1 MDSTTLTP
9 AKEAQAP
16 PVDREARLRAIR
28 SSLPGQVLC
37 ERVAQARLSFGSLYT
52 LAEIR
57 ERVRTSLPRQLG
69 RVRDTQVETIE
80 NYAQRIPDDALLKY
94 DEALRSGLF
103 SRFLVAR
110 PTYGHQ
116 PDVDPWIIG
125 QVTGTELHA
134 VIARWED

>member
-1 MDSTTLTP
+1 MEATLIP
-9 AKEAQAP
+9 AKDAQVQ

-28 SSLPGQVLC
+28 ASLPGQVLF
-37 ERVAQARLSFGSLYT
+37 ERVAQARLQYGSLYT
-52 LAEIR
+52 LVEIR

-69 RVRDTQVETIE
+69 RVRDTQLEPIE
-80 NYAQRIPDDALLKY
+80 NYTQRIPDDALLKY

-134 VIARWED
+134 VIARWDD

>member
-1 MDSTTLTP
+1 MLTP
-9 AKEAQAP
+9 AKEAQAHP
-16 PVDREARLRAIR
+16 TDREARLRAIR
-28 SSLPGQVLC
+28 SALPGQVLC
-37 ERVAQARLSFGSLYT
+37 ERIAQARLSFGSLYT

-69 RVRDTQVETIE
+69 RVRDTQIETIE
-80 NYAQRIPDDALLKY
+80 NYAQRIPDDVLLKY
-94 DEALRSGLF
+94 DEAVRSGLF